1 MLVPHLETARV
12 LFRPATPDNADDL
25 YDSLLSTGL
34 EPLPSLDRFRD
45 GFGDAIQSGAT
56 LFAMYLRSNDRFA
69 GFGSLR
75 DHDPAGHLKL
85 GISMNQEKLP
95 YGVGAEAMLLL
106 ANYGF
111 ARWDHIRRV
120 YIESTEASIARFGSA
135 ISVLRS
141 EATLRDHVFFRG
153 RLWDM
158 HYYAVTREA
167 WERGGAPALERL
179 VRRGKRKQRPSG

>member
-1 MLVPHLETARV
+1 MPHLETARV